1 MRRKLFGHA
10 LIAAAGLISAA
21 SACRKEPAQ
30 AAVAVQKASPVGGP
44 SASVAKPLDSTSEAR
59 PEPHPPA
66 APCLSVAGGREPAL
80 PDLLNQAA
88 RDFEGGRYD
97 DALECAREATRTDGT
112 SVAAHHFR
120 GAALAELGHIE
131 EARTA
136 YARAMA
142 IDPDDP
148 EVLRS
153 AADLHVRRLGSR
165 DDLELS
171 LQYVKRALPR
181 AQKGRDRGLLKELHL
196 LEAMA
201 LDDLGRPGE
210 ALAAASKALEHEPKD
225 REARREKGVAL
236 FELCRFDQAK
246 TELARLATETADA
259 WAEHY
264 LGLIAERAQDDVAA
278 AAHFARARKLD
289 PDAFKPTSQTT
300 RGVFQKIVQEEVE
313 KLPPSIKAGL
323 AKADFEVTELPGVS
337 DLVATDPPLSP
348 GILGL
353 FRPPP
358 ETTSANVRPTIL
370 LYPRKL
376 PRAADAG
383 SPASL
388 PSHRARGRRRRRR
401 LRRACGPGP
410 HRGAGARRRA
420 DGGGDGGADGG
431 DGGRVDHLRHGEAPR
446 PRHGNRVGA
455 PGPQERRPQ
464 RELESRGRGAPAA
477 GPAAAHGAAR
487 EESPAVT
494 AEEPRVRM
502 PSTPR
507 FF

>member
-1 MRRKLFGHA
+1 MFDKRAMTDKLRRHQVLF
-10 LIAAAGLISAA
+10 LAAAAFALT
-21 SACRKEPAQ
+21 ACRKPAASVTQ
-30 AAVAVQKASPVGGP
+30 AAP
-44 SASVAKPLDSTSEAR
+44 SAQKSVTLGAVAKPLDAAPADAR
-59 PEPHPPA
+59 PLPQPPPV
-66 APCLSVAGGREPAL
+66 PCVTTSGGRDPAL
-80 PDLLNQAA
+80 PDLLDQAS
-88 RDFEGGRYD
+88 RDFEQGRYE

-181 AQKGRDRGLLKELHL
+181 AQKGRDRGLLKELFL
-196 LEAMA
+196 LQAMA
-201 LDDLGRPGE
+201 LDDLGRPAE
-210 ALAAASKALEHEPKD
+210 ALAAATKALDYESKD

-246 TELARLATETADA
+246 TELARLATEAPDA

-278 AAHFARARKLD
+278 AVHFARARKLD

-300 RGVFQKIVQEEVE
+300 RSLFQRIVQEEVE
-313 KLPPSIKAGL
+313 KLPASIKAGL
-323 AKADFEVTELPGVS
+323 AKANFEVSELPEAS

-358 ETTSANVRPTIL
+358 ETASGNVRPTIL
-370 LYPRKL
+370 LYRRNL
-376 PRAADAG
+376 VRAAHNDDE
-383 SPASL
+383 
-388 PSHRARGRRRRRR
+388 
-401 LRRACGPGP
+401 LRREVRDTLMHEVGHLNGEDDEQLRD
-410 HRGAGARRRA
+410 RG
-420 DGGGDGGADGG
+420 
-431 DGGRVDHLRHGEAPR
+431 L
-446 PRHGNRVGA
+446 
-455 PGPQERRPQ
+455 
-464 RELESRGRGAPAA
+464 
-477 GPAAAHGAAR
+477 
-487 EESPAVT
+487 
-494 AEEPRVRM
+494 
-502 PSTPR
+502 
-507 FF
+507 